1 MHALYTECV
10 VWRQYLV
17 VFLLM
22 CPFVLPVTHLALAD
36 LHTHKEWGVMNF
48 ADLHEAFLRFTAE
61 CVL

>member
-1 MHALYTECV
+1 